1 MTKKLIGE
9 FVVTGLAGYL
19 TGIAISHIKNN
30 KKAKCDLIFDESSPE
45 QTMYLKINDNIRV
58 IYTYDIILARET
70 AMSLWANCG
79 VLLICGEARL
89 FFYTKYGGT
98 YGEAIQDIPSTNT
111 NPS

>member
-45 QTMYLKINDNIRV
+45 KTMYLKINDNIDSITNSKYILCRV
-58 IYTYDIILARET
+58 IK
-70 AMSLWANCG
+70 SNK
-79 VLLICGEARL
+79 GESKWL
-89 FFYTKYGGT
+89 KKSISKGKKNFWMH
-98 YGEAIQDIPSTNT
+98 
-111 NPS
+111 

>member
-45 QTMYLKINDNIRV
+45 KTMYLKINDNIDNITNSKYILCRV
-58 IYTYDIILARET
+58 IK
-70 AMSLWANCG
+70 NK
-79 VLLICGEARL
+79 GESKWL
-89 FFYTKYGGT
+89 KKSISKGKKNFWMHW
-98 YGEAIQDIPSTNT
+98 D
-111 NPS
+111 

>member
-45 QTMYLKINDNIRV
+45 QTMYLKINDNIDSITNSKYILCRV
-58 IYTYDIILARET
+58 IK
-70 AMSLWANCG
+70 SNK
-79 VLLICGEARL
+79 GESKWL
-89 FFYTKYGGT
+89 KKSISKGKKNFWMHW
-98 YGEAIQDIPSTNT
+98 D
-111 NPS
+111 

>member
-45 QTMYLKINDNIRV
+45 KTMYLKINDNIDSITNSKYILCRV
-58 IYTYDIILARET
+58 I
-70 AMSLWANCG
+70 
-79 VLLICGEARL
+79 
-89 FFYTKYGGT
+89 K
-98 YGEAIQDIPSTNT
+98 STNGERKWLKKSISKGKK
-111 NPS
+111 NFWMH

>member
-45 QTMYLKINDNIRV
+45 KTMYLKINDNIDSITNSKYILCRV
-58 IYTYDIILARET
+58 IK
-70 AMSLWANCG
+70 SNK
-79 VLLICGEARL
+79 GESKWL
-89 FFYTKYGGT
+89 KKSISKGKKNF
-98 YGEAIQDIPSTNT
+98 
-111 NPS
+111 

>member
-45 QTMYLKINDNIRV
+45 QTMYLKINDNIDNITNSKYILCRV
-58 IYTYDIILARET
+58 IK
-70 AMSLWANCG
+70 NK
-79 VLLICGEARL
+79 GESKWL
-89 FFYTKYGGT
+89 KKSISKGKKNFWMHW
-98 YGEAIQDIPSTNT
+98 D
-111 NPS
+111 